1 MIPSAAATKTEAK
14 SERNEPDVKS
24 FVSPLKPNLSLE
36 DDDIEEEIYE
46 FLNSSV
52 SASEDFTKDESAS
65 EAQDLKADFVEKLP

>member
-24 FVSPLKPNLSLE
+24 FVSPLKPNLSL
-36 DDDIEEEIYE
+36 EEIYE